1 MQKRVMTD
9 GSSVNENRHTR
20 RARRTLAALFVGLT
34 FIAFG
39 VASMT
44 AQNQLPESFN
54 LRQHRWKN
62 RLLITFAASVND
74 PEYVRQQQ
82 SLEEQH
88 SGMAERDL
96 IYVVVLENGASRAG
110 ESLLSSAAAESLRKN
125 FDAQPGEFLSILVGK
140 DGGVKARRTSPIPL
154 KELFDTIDSMPM
166 RQDETRQRKH
176 DSG

>member
-1 MQKRVMTD
+1 MQKRVMTN

-74 PEYVRQQQ
+74 PEYVRQQR

-125 FDAQPGEFLSILVGK
+125 FDAQPGDFLSILVGK
-140 DGGVKARRTSPIPL
+140 DGGVKMREKKAVSPAQLYPL
-154 KELFDTIDSMPM
+154 IDAMPM
-166 RQDETRQRKH
+166 RRDEMQHRRR
-176 DSG
+176 GN